1 MAQTRP
7 QRKCLFL
14 PAAGSFHDVIWRPAA
29 DIYRTRTGWLA
40 KFDLAGI
47 DPQEIHVGV
56 EGRCLCVHGVRRDW
70 LIEEGCHYHAM
81 EIVYSPFERRLEFP
95 MNLDQATIET
105 DYRAGMLL
113 VRIQL
118 EGERP

>member
-47 DPQEIHVGV
+47 DPQEIEVRI
-56 EGRCLCVHGVRRDW
+56 EGRTLSVQGMRRDW
-70 LIEEGCHYHAM
+70 LIEEGCHYHSM
-81 EIVYSPFERRLEFP
+81 EIVYSPFERRVEFP
-95 MNLDQATIET
+95 VQLDRATIQT
-105 DYRAGMLL
+105 DYQAGMLL

-118 EGERP
+118 EEE

>member
-47 DPQEIHVGV
+47 DPQEIHIGV
-56 EGRCLCVHGVRRDW
+56 EGRCLCVHGVRRAGRLAD
-70 LIEEGCHYHAM
+70 LKLDFHFNSGEENPTATGNHAASFIRRSGQHGCDGY
-81 EIVYSPFERRLEFP
+81 FL
-95 MNLDQATIET
+95 
-105 DYRAGMLL
+105 G
-113 VRIQL
+113 
-118 EGERP
+118 

>member
-14 PAAGSFHDVIWRPAA
+14 PAAGSFHDVVWRPAA

-56 EGRCLCVHGVRRDW
+56 EGRCLCVHGVRRD
-70 LIEEGCHYHAM
+70 LEIHYAVPEHVLEA
-81 EIVYSPFERRLEFP
+81 IGAGADGPAAVRSGAIASPPLRHSVSSF
-95 MNLDQATIET
+95 AT
-105 DYRAGMLL
+105 
-113 VRIQL
+113 
-118 EGERP
+118 